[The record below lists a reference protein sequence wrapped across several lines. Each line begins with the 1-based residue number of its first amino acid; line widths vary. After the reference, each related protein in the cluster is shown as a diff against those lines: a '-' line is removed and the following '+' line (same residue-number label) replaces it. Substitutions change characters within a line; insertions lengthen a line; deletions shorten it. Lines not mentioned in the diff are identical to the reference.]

1 MRYNSFFKRARRS
14 ASHTHT
20 AGHALDKDGALRLL
34 ILVRALR
41 KHGPFKAS
49 PLLGFEKQFC
59 VSSNP
64 LATIPERY
72 PITSM
77 LQSQNFSRGFSTPSI
92 DANSRLYQGAGLNAS
107 QMPPVRLELV
117 SAIQSIGSQHSSS
130 LKSTFPTQPLM
141 PNTPTSSL
149 TRLKTLTSDSTSTSS
164 TRISDS
170 DERRLITEELDR
182 CSSVRKI
189 LARNL
194 RDSLEEAQ
202 SAGDSFR
209 TQFGSREDNTVVFI
223 EDKRLFVRA
232 RETIRRL
239 ENS

>member
-20 AGHALDKDGALRLL
+20 AGHALDKDGALLL
-34 ILVRALR
+34 LMLVRALR

-49 PLLGFEKQFC
+49 HLLGFEKQFF
-59 VSSNP
+59 
-64 LATIPERY
+64 LRLIP
-72 PITSM
+72 M
-77 LQSQNFSRGFSTPSI
+77 LGFRQSQNSSRGFSTPSI

-107 QMPPVRLELV
+107 QMPPVRFELV
-117 SAIQSIGSQHSSS
+117 SEIQSIGSQHSSS
-130 LKSTFPTQPLM
+130 LKSTFPSQPHM
-141 PNTPTSSL
+141 PNNSTSNF

-202 SAGDSFR
+202 LAGDSFR
-209 TQFGSREDNTVVFI
+209 TQFGSREDNTVVFV

-239 ENS
+239 ENP